1 MSYDAMCQV
10 INTGETHKTY
20 EAIKRNVSW
29 HFQHLFMNFHVHIQN
44 MINLYCVKLF
54 CTNTPGDVY
63 LLELVETSQ
72 HTSTSNTSQD
82 VGSSTLH
89 QGHEGC
95 WSQHPERCCWC
106 WCVGWFRQVQGGLHL
121 LACWCKITLHNINL
135 SCSGCVHESS

>member
-44 MINLYCVKLF
+44 MVNLF
-54 CTNTPGDVY
+54 CTNTPGDVN

-89 QGHEGC
+89 QGHEAL
-95 WSQHPERCCWC
+95 RLDN
-106 WCVGWFRQVQGGLHL
+106 LHTAIDGAL
-121 LACWCKITLHNINL
+121 VLDSLARGHHHAT
-135 SCSGCVHESS
+135 